1 MENKDLYRL
10 QGQVEYF
17 KDQFEDY
24 IKDTSRSVR
33 DTEEKIDKLESKV
46 DKIVTV
52 LNDGEF
58 DQRQGVVTQT
68 TLNTKKLNAI
78 QRELIAWKRATII
91 VGAAISGIGVAI
103 RYFWVLTKN
112 IMGI

>member
-24 IKDTSRSVR
+24 VKDTSRSVR
-33 DTEEKIDKLESKV
+33 DTQESLDKLESKV

-52 LNDGEF
+52 LDDGQFNE
-58 DQRQGVVTQT
+58 RLGVVSQT
-68 TLNTKKLNAI
+68 SKNTRKLDAI
-78 QRELIAWKRATII
+78 QRELIAWRRASVI
-91 VGAAISGIGVAI
+91 VGTAVAGIAMSA
-103 RYFWVLTKN
+103 RYLWTLTKN
-112 IMGI
+112 AMGI